1 MTDEPSRAPR
11 PIIDAHHHVWDTRR
25 NYHPCLRD
33 EPMIPFRYGDYSAIR
48 RDFLPE
54 DYQRASAGH
63 RIVGT
68 ITVEAEWREDDLAAE
83 KNFIYRLDTGT
94 IPVLGHVGRVIL
106 HRDDAPELMQ
116 RHGTSDMVRGIRHK
130 PAVIA
135 APGPL
140 PWRAPGSMSDPA
152 WRRGYALLDKYALHF
167 ELQAP
172 WWHVD
177 ELIDLVS
184 AFPGIPVVINHAF
197 LPADRS
203 PEGLAGWRAALR
215 RAASAPQVSIKI
227 SGLGIEG
234 RPWSLDDN
242 RGVIRNAIEAFGPD
256 RCMFASNFPVDGLV
270 GTFDTI
276 YSGFKTATADL
287 PAGDR
292 RKLFAGNASR
302 VYKVAGPDN
311 LVRLQDSARRRL
323 SS

>member
-1 MTDEPSRAPR
+1 MSGDDADL
-11 PIIDAHHHVWDTRR
+11 PIIDVHHHYWDLS
-25 NYHPCLRD
+25 YKAHPWLVD

-54 DYQRASAGH
+54 DYVRVSAGH
-63 RIVGT
+63 RVIGT
-68 ITVEAEWREDDLAAE
+68 ITIEAEWREDDLFAE
-83 KNFIYRLDTGT
+83 KNFIFRLE
-94 IPVLGHVGRVIL
+94 PVRPWHLGHVGRVIL

-116 RHGTSDMVRGIRHK
+116 RHGTSDIVRGIRHK

-135 APGPL
+135 VPGPL
-140 PWRAPGSMSDPA
+140 PWGAAGSMSDPA
-152 WRRGYALLDKYALHF
+152 WRRGYGLLEKYALHF

-172 WWHVD
+172 WWHID

-184 AFPGIPVVINHAF
+184 AFPKIPVVINHAF

-227 SGLGIEG
+227 SGLGIRG

-242 RGVIRNAIEAFGPD
+242 RGVIRDVIEIFGVD

-276 YSGFKTATADL
+276 YSGFKAATDDMATD
-287 PAGDR
+287 DR
-292 RKLFAGNASR
+292 AKLFAGNASR
-302 VYKVAGPDN
+302 IYRVARPDN
-311 LVRLQDSARRRL
+311 LVRQQAAASRL
-323 SS
+323 S